1 MVEKTNSL
9 TRRHSNVATELKPS
23 RLSSFWT
30 RTVSTVILIGV
41 FLGVIAAGHVPLMFM
56 ILGIQAMMVRELFAL
71 ARVSQ
76 QENKLPGFRAQQW
89 YFFGVAT
96 LWVYIRF
103 IIHNLSVELS
113 GHARAAHLLGWV
125 IKHHTILCF
134 SLYTAGFVSFVL
146 TLKKGMYT
154 YQFQQYGWTHMILL
168 VIILPSSFF
177 VSNIF
182 DGLIWFLLPTL
193 LVITNDIVAY
203 LAGFFFGRTPLIKLS
218 PKKTWEGFIGG
229 LLGTVILSWFLAKYM
244 SQWSW
249 FTCPRSDLSIIQD
262 LSCNDMPPIYT
273 PQTYYASNVLGSLP
287 PSVMDVV
294 QHVLSHLP
302 SGFQTWLRR
311 ASITAC
317 PMQFHAVSLS
327 IFASL
332 IAPFGGFFASG
343 FKRGFKI
350 KDFGDSIPGHGGMTD
365 RMDCQVIMAI
375 FSYLYLNT
383 YILAGGPSVGS
394 VLAAAVRLSPE
405 HQLEA
410 FARFANVLVGAK
422 LLPPAVADAIAA
434 HAQRHAQVQRAAMG
448 LKA

>member
-1 MVEKTNSL
+1 MLSRALNLRFRRRSGSRKPGTPPMVEKTNSL
-9 TRRHSNVATELKPS
+9 TRRHSNVATELKVGGADGLHAPWRASCEGWGVPASKLSARMRCILPPSRSPTLPSPLQPS

-229 LLGTVILSWFLAKYM
+229 LLGAWRSVEMHNARKAAQSAPVCRVSLALSPPLTPCRNGDTVLVPGKVHVPMVLVHLPSLGTRPGVRTQESALLNRPHLPLNQ
-244 SQWSW
+244 SHASPPLPPQ
-249 FTCPRSDLSIIQD
+249 DLSIIQD

-273 PQTYYASNVLGSLP
+273 PQTYYASNVLVREHCS
-287 PSVMDVV
+287 
-294 QHVLSHLP
+294 
-302 SGFQTWLRR
+302 
-311 ASITAC
+311 
-317 PMQFHAVSLS
+317 
-327 IFASL
+327 
-332 IAPFGGFFASG
+332 
-343 FKRGFKI
+343 
-350 KDFGDSIPGHGGMTD
+350 
-365 RMDCQVIMAI
+365 
-375 FSYLYLNT
+375 
-383 YILAGGPSVGS
+383 S
-394 VLAAAVRLSPE
+394 VLGRCL
-405 HQLEA
+405 
-410 FARFANVLVGAK
+410 
-422 LLPPAVADAIAA
+422 I
-434 HAQRHAQVQRAAMG
+434 
-448 LKA
+448 